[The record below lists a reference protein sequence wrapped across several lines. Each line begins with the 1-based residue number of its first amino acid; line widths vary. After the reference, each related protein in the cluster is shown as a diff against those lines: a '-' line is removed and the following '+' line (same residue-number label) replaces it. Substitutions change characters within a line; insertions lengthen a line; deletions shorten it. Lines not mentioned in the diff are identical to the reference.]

1 MDDRR
6 QRLYRTPAIVLKR
19 YSFEEADRILT
30 LFTPEHGK
38 LRVIAKGVRKITSR
52 KSGHVELFTY
62 ANLLI
67 ARGRNLDIVTQAETI
82 NPYRELREDL
92 SRITYAYYVGELVDR
107 FTQDADENR
116 PLFDL
121 LLSTLEALGTT
132 DDLQRITRYFELR
145 LLDTVGYRPEL
156 FRCVQCGRDIEA
168 VDNYFGLDSGGVVCP
183 NCVVVIPGM
192 AAGGAAPGAVALQS
206 VREGAALYST
216 DRMPTPL
223 RPVSLSALK
232 VLRFMQREAYP
243 AVQRLNVRS
252 ETHAEMERLMHHYLT
267 HVLERDLKSAAFLE
281 MMKQ

>member
-19 YSFEEADRILT
+19 YAFEEADRILT

-82 NPYRELREDL
+82 NPFRELREDL

-121 LLSTLEALGTT
+121 LLSTLDALGTT
-132 DDLQRITRYFELR
+132 DDLRRVTRFFELR
-145 LLDTVGYRPEL
+145 LLDTVGYRPQL
-156 FRCVQCGRDIEA
+156 FRCVQCGRDVEA
-168 VDNYFGLDSGGVVCP
+168 VDNFFGLEAGGVVCP
-183 NCVVVIPGM
+183 DCVVAIPGTA
-192 AAGGAAPGAVALQS
+192 AAGSASQGMVVMESPS
-206 VREGAALYST
+206 RYTT
-216 DRMPTPL
+216 DRTPL
-223 RPVSLSALK
+223 RPVSVSALK
-232 VLRFMQREAYP
+232 VLRFMQREPYP
-243 AVQRLNVRS
+243 AIQRLSIRP
-252 ETHAEMERLMHHYLT
+252 ETHGEMERLMHHYLT
-267 HVLERDLKSAAFLE
+267 HLLERDLKSAAFLG
-281 MMKQ
+281 MMSDA

>member
-30 LFTPEHGK
+30 LFTPDHGK

-82 NPYRELREDL
+82 NPFRALREDL
-92 SRITYAYYVGELVDR
+92 SRITYAFYVGELVDR

-121 LLSTLEALGTT
+121 LLSTLDVLGTT
-132 DDLQRITRYFELR
+132 NDLQRVTRYFELR

-156 FRCVQCGRDIEA
+156 FRCVQCGHDIEA
-168 VDNYFGLDSGGVVCP
+168 VENFFGLETGGVVCP
-183 NCVVVIPGM
+183 NCVVAIPG
-192 AAGGAAPGAVALQS
+192 ATASSSAQGATALLA
-206 VREGAALYST
+206 VREGEAHYTA
-216 DRMPTPL
+216 DRTPTPL
-223 RPVSLSALK
+223 RPVSVTALK
-232 VLRFMQREAYP
+232 VLRFMQREVYP
-243 AVQRLNVRS
+243 AVQRLSIRP
-252 ETHAEMERLMHHYLT
+252 ETHGEMERLMHHYLT
-267 HVLERDLKSAAFLE
+267 HLLERDLKSAAFLE
-281 MMKQ
+281 MMK